1 MRSLGIDLGDSRT
14 GVALSDIMGVTCS
27 PYEVIREKDKQR
39 LIVRLV
45 AIAES
50 EEVGI
55 LVVGLPRPL
64 AGGTNKQVEA
74 VLEFVQ
80 LLRERTDHPVETWD
94 ERFTSKLAERGPSKR
109 NDDSLAASYMLQNY
123 LDAYANKRGDK

>member
-1 MRSLGIDLGDSRT
+1 M
-14 GVALSDIMGVTCS
+14 ALSDIMGVTCS
-27 PYEVIREKDKQR
+27 PYEVIREKDKQK
-39 LIVRLV
+39 LIVRLI

-64 AGGTNKQVEA
+64 TGDTNKQVEA
-74 VLEFVQ
+74 VLEFVE
-80 LLRERTDHPVETWD
+80 LLSERTDRPVETWD
-94 ERFTSKLAERGPSKR
+94 ERFTSKMAERGPSKR
-109 NDDSLAASYMLQNY
+109 SDDAVAASYMLQNY